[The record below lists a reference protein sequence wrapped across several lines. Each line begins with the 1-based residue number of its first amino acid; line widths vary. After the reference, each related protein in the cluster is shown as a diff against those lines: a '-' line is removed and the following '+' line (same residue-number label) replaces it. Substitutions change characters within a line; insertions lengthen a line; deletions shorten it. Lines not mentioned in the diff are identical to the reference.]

1 MDPFDDKKCSVRFT
15 PYNHGN
21 RPAKR
26 FIYSHDPLLVHPT
39 TLTAVPGANALG
51 EPKGDLV
58 LGAIDRV
65 AAVANVPANLDA
77 EVSTDGPARA
87 IRRHGSA

>member
-1 MDPFDDKKCSVRFT
+1 MPSGPHPTITVT
-15 PYNHGN
+15 
-21 RPAKR
+21 RPAQR
-26 FIYSHDPLLVHPT
+26 DLYIVHDPLLVHPT
-39 TLTAVPGANALG
+39 TLTAIPGANSLG

-65 AAVANVPANLDA
+65 AAVANIPTNLDA

-87 IRRHGSA
+87 IGRHGSA